1 MATTVATVVA
11 DLKDRLIV
19 TAASS
24 EPTDVML
31 GNWVRASARYTFG
44 ALQPPTETTLT
55 VTSGPQAALTAD
67 MVFYVAN
74 DYELL
79 LPSEWSKQGAKIR
92 VQPQAAETGDTLTV
106 WYYAMPTIEAAT
118 TSFDTSCIFGD
129 DWLEEVITMMA
140 AVQVELR
147 RSFVAPSADGQGHA
161 SMTRVLQDERERL
174 LEPYRRV
181 RNEWV
186 RDMESRVQA
195 RVGFGDAQFRT
206 SPHNKFRNRGR
217 VINPGTGIG

>member
-24 EPTDVML
+24 EPTDAML

-79 LPSEWSKQGAKIR
+79 LPSEWSKQGAKVR
-92 VQPQAAETGDTLTV
+92 LQPQAAETGDTLTV

-118 TSFDTSCIFGD
+118 ASFDTSCIFGD

-161 SMTRVLQDERERL
+161 SMIRVLQDERERL
-174 LEPYRRV
+174 LTPYRRT
-181 RNEWV
+181 RDTWV
-186 RDMESRVQA
+186 AEMDGRLQMRASLGNPA
-195 RVGFGDAQFRT
+195 FRQ
-206 SPHNKFRNRGR
+206 SPYNKFRNRSMKTNR
-217 VINPGTGIG
+217 MTGIG